1 MEPADLVER
10 LLAAQREHGGRFAD
24 ALARLDD
31 SWFHALLDFAQSA
44 RIDQDDGQAAIT
56 EIALAALAMDT
67 ETDDEISAARLGG
80 AFFEVLDAV
89 EAERRRRAG

>member
-1 MEPADLVER
+1 MEISDLVER
-10 LLAAQREHGGRFAD
+10 LLASQREHGGGFAD

-31 SWFHALLDFAQSA
+31 AWFHALLELAQSA

-56 EIALAALAMDT
+56 EVAIVALAMET
-67 ETDDEISAARLGG
+67 ETDDEISAPRLGG
-80 AFFEVLDAV
+80 AFFEVLDSV